1 MKKKIALM
9 FPGQGSQFIGMG
21 KDLYDVYS
29 KARKIIDSSGDVIK
43 NLMFGFNNDNLKLTK
58 YAQPAI
64 FTVSIAAF
72 EVFKDMIDISK
83 FEFVAAGHSLGEYSA
98 LCAAGVFDFENGL
111 SIVNTR
117 ASFFQK
123 ASEENKGIMAA
134 IIGIDEDIVKNICEE
149 SSKYGICEI
158 ANLNLKNQIV
168 ISGSIE
174 AVNKAV
180 LIAKKNK
187 SAKIVFLNVSGAFH
201 SSLMKSASCGM
212 ENELYKYNFEKPLFG
227 IYMNYD
233 ALLTEDI
240 KLIKTKLVKQ
250 ITNPVKWNQIIENII
265 LLDFDI
271 FIEIGPGKVLSNLLK
286 KIDCSKKIYNIE
298 NSASLLKTLED
309 LVKYE
314 AIQ

>member
-9 FPGQGSQFIGMG
+9 FPGQGSQFVGMG

-98 LCAAGVFDFENGL
+98 LCAAGVFDFEDGL

-123 ASEENKGIMAA
+123 ASEENKGTMAA
-134 IIGIDEDIVKNICEE
+134 IIGIDENVVKNICEE

-158 ANLNLKNQIV
+158 ANLNLKDQIV

-187 SAKIVFLNVSGAFH
+187 SVKTVFLNVSGAFH
-201 SSLMKSASCGM
+201 SSLMKSASHGM

-240 KLIKTKLVKQ
+240 KLIKTKLVNQ
-250 ITNPVKWNQIIENII
+250 ITNPVKWNKIIENII

-271 FIEIGPGKVLSNLLK
+271 FIEIGPGKILSNLLK

-298 NSASLLKTLED
+298 NSVSLLKTLED
-309 LVKYE
+309 LIKYE
-314 AIQ
+314 AI

>member
-9 FPGQGSQFIGMG
+9 FPGQGSQFVGMG

-29 KARKIIDSSGDVIK
+29 KAKEIIDLSGDVIK
-43 NLMFGFNNDNLKLTK
+43 NLMFNLSDDKLKFTK

-111 SIVNTR
+111 SIVNAR
-117 ASFFQK
+117 GSFFQK
-123 ASEENKGIMAA
+123 ASEENKGTMAA
-134 IIGIDEDIVKNICEE
+134 IIGTDENTVKNICDE

-174 AVNKAV
+174 AVNKAIF
-180 LIAKKNK
+180 IAKKIESVK
-187 SAKIVFLNVSGAFH
+187 TILLNVSGAFH
-201 SSLMKSASCGM
+201 SSLMESASHSM
-212 ENELYKYNFEKPLFG
+212 ENELYKHNFKKPLFG

-233 ALLTEDI
+233 ALLTNDI
-240 KLIKTKLVKQ
+240 KLIKTKLVNQ
-250 ITNPVKWNQIIENII
+250 IINTVKWNKIIENII
-265 LLDFDI
+265 L
-271 FIEIGPGKVLSNLLK
+271 
-286 KIDCSKKIYNIE
+286 
-298 NSASLLKTLED
+298 
-309 LVKYE
+309 
-314 AIQ
+314 